1 MRKHTTI
8 GEDKFAAL
16 YTQWREADHHQ
27 LKNVVL
33 CGSSGTGKTLVL
45 AGWQFSRMNKLQ
57 MKFFLSGIQAK
68 LFCEFSRFEMNQ
80 QRNGT
85 LSSGYMVHVWT
96 T

>member
-57 MKFFLSGIQAK
+57 MKFFYQVFKQNYFVNLVALK
-68 LFCEFSRFEMNQ
+68 
-80 QRNGT
+80 
-85 LSSGYMVHVWT
+85 
-96 T
+96 